1 MNLTRVILIACVL
14 NTLPLVAKAGSYEDV
29 EALFEK
35 GVELLADKE
44 YVTAVGIFTQL
55 ANQGV
60 PEAQFNLSVL
70 LDNGLGAPASYEHS
84 LYWAWYAHLG
94 GHPSAVEQVEKI
106 QAIITDDLRNNV
118 AENIIGELI
127 ILAEDGEKHAALNLG
142 LTNLDLLVTPDLA
155 NAYIWLSIAQAYG
168 LEEASKR
175 LKEVAD
181 LLTIEEIQA
190 HQASASAKFAE
201 ILK

>member
-70 LDNGLGAPASYEHS
+70 LNNGLGAPASYEHS

-127 ILAEDGEKHAALNLG
+127 ILAEDGEKNAALNLG
-142 LTNLDLLVTPDLA
+142 LTYLDLLVTPDLA

-168 LEEASKR
+168 LEDASTR
-175 LKEVAD
+175 LTEVAD
-181 LLTIEEIQA
+181 LLTIEDIQT
-190 HQASASAKFAE
+190 HQASASAKFAQ

>member
-70 LDNGLGAPASYEHS
+70 LNNGLGAPASYEHS

-118 AENIIGELI
+118 AENIIDELI
-127 ILAEDGEKHAALNLG
+127 ILAEDGEKNAALNLG
-142 LTNLDLLVTPDLA
+142 LTYLDLLVTPDLA

-168 LEEASKR
+168 LEDASTR
-175 LKEVAD
+175 LTEVAD
-181 LLTIEEIQA
+181 LLTIEDIQT
-190 HQASASAKFAE
+190 HQASASAKFAQ

>member
-70 LDNGLGAPASYEHS
+70 LNNGLGAPASYEHS

-118 AENIIGELI
+118 AENIVDELI
-127 ILAEDGEKHAALNLG
+127 ILAEDGEKNAALNLG
-142 LTNLDLLVTPDLA
+142 LTYLDLLVTPDLA

-168 LEEASKR
+168 LEDASTR
-175 LKEVAD
+175 LTEVAD
-181 LLTIEEIQA
+181 LLTIEDIQT
-190 HQASASAKFAE
+190 HQASASAKFAQ

>member
-1 MNLTRVILIACVL
+1 MNLTKVILITCFL
-14 NTLPLVAKAGSYEDV
+14 NSLPFVAKAGSHEDV
-29 EALFEK
+29 EALFDK
-35 GVELLADKE
+35 GVELLADKQ
-44 YVTAVGIFTQL
+44 YVTAVEIFSQL

-70 LDNGLGAPASYEHS
+70 LNNGLGAPISYELS

-94 GHPSAVEQVEKI
+94 GHPGAEQQVEKI
-106 QAIITDDLRNNV
+106 QGIITDDLRNTV
-118 AENIIGELI
+118 AEKIKEELI
-127 ILAEDGEKHAALNLG
+127 TLAEDGQRTAALNLG

-168 LEEASKR
+168 LEGASTR
-175 LKEVAD
+175 LREVAD
-181 LLTIEEIQA
+181 LLSIEEIQT
-190 HQASASAKFAE
+190 HQASAYAKFSQ

>member
-1 MNLTRVILIACVL
+1 MNLAKLILITCFM
-14 NTLPLVAKAGSYEDV
+14 NTLPVAAKAGSHDEV
-29 EALFEK
+29 EALFDK
-35 GVELLADKE
+35 GVELLEDKQ
-44 YVTAVGIFTQL
+44 YVTAVEIFMQL

-60 PEAQFNLSVL
+60 PEAQYNLSIL
-70 LDNGLGAPASYEHS
+70 LNNGLGAPVSYERS

-94 GHPSAVEQVEKI
+94 DHPSALQQVEKI

-118 AENIIGELI
+118 AEKIIEELI
-127 ILAEDGEKHAALNLG
+127 TLAEDGEKNAALNLG

-168 LEEASKR
+168 LEDASTR

-181 LLTIEEIQA
+181 LLTIEDIQT

-201 ILK
+201 IFK

>member
-1 MNLTRVILIACVL
+1 M
-14 NTLPLVAKAGSYEDV
+14 
-29 EALFEK
+29 
-35 GVELLADKE
+35 
-44 YVTAVGIFTQL
+44 TAVEIFTQL

-60 PEAQFNLSVL
+60 PEAQYNLSIL
-70 LDNGLGAPASYEHS
+70 LNNGLGAPVNYERS

-94 GHPSAVEQVEKI
+94 DHPSAVQQVEKI

-118 AENIIGELI
+118 AVNILEEII
-127 ILAEDGEKHAALNLG
+127 ILAEDGEETAALNLG

-168 LEEASKR
+168 LDDASTR
-175 LKEVAD
+175 LMEVAD
-181 LLTIEEIQA
+181 LLTIEDIQT
-190 HQASASAKFAE
+190 HQASASAKFSE

>member
-1 MNLTRVILIACVL
+1 MKFTKVILITCFL
-14 NTLPLVAKAGSYEDV
+14 NTLPFVATAGSHEDV
-29 EALFEK
+29 EALFDK
-35 GVELLADKE
+35 GVELLADKQYITSIE
-44 YVTAVGIFTQL
+44 IFTQL

-60 PEAQFNLSVL
+60 PEAQYNLSVL
-70 LDNGLGAPASYEHS
+70 LNNGLGAPISYELS

-94 GHPSAVEQVEKI
+94 GHPSAVQQVEKI

-127 ILAEDGEKHAALNLG
+127 ILAEDGEKTAALNLG
-142 LTNLDLLVTPDLA
+142 LTNLDLLVTPDIA

-168 LEEASKR
+168 LEDASTR
-175 LKEVAD
+175 LTEVAD
-181 LLTIEEIQA
+181 LLAIEDIQT
-190 HQASASAKFAE
+190 HQASASAKFAQ

>member
-1 MNLTRVILIACVL
+1 MKLAKVILIACFF
-14 NTLPLVAKAGSYEDV
+14 NMLPFVAHAGSHEDV
-29 EALFEK
+29 EALFDK
-35 GVELLADKE
+35 GVELLADKQ
-44 YVTAVGIFTQL
+44 YVTAVEIFTQL

-60 PEAQFNLSVL
+60 PEAQYNLSIL
-70 LDNGLGAPASYEHS
+70 LNNGLGAPISYELS

-94 GHPSAVEQVEKI
+94 GHPSAVQQVEKI

-118 AENIIGELI
+118 AENIIDELI
-127 ILAEDGEKHAALNLG
+127 ILAEDGEKNAALNLG

-168 LEEASKR
+168 LEDASTR
-175 LKEVAD
+175 LTEVAD
-181 LLTIEEIQA
+181 LLTIEDIQT
-190 HQASASAKFAE
+190 HQASASAKFAQ